1 MFSKNVNVFLKQN
14 EIDFQMKK
22 IKYSFSMI
30 IFDIFWYFPNLSY
43 FFVIFIYLWISAR
56 GPPFPPLLSELNWI
70 FKLNFERSQS
80 MNVWTLNEVKKMN
93 VNFWT
98 DFF

>member
-1 MFSKNVNVFLKQN
+1 
-14 EIDFQMKK
+14 MKK

-30 IFDIFWYFPNLSY
+30 IFDIFWYFPNFPTFLSFLFTY
-43 FFVIFIYLWISAR
+43 EFRPAGR
-56 GPPFPPLLSELNWI
+56 KPGPFPPLLSELNWI

-80 MNVWTLNEVKKMN
+80 MNVWTLNEVEKMN

>member
-1 MFSKNVNVFLKQN
+1 MFFFKKN

-43 FFVIFIYLWISAR
+43 FFVIFFTYEFRPAGR
-56 GPPFPPLLSELNWI
+56 KPGPFPPLLSELN
-70 FKLNFERSQS
+70 
-80 MNVWTLNEVKKMN
+80 
-93 VNFWT
+93 
-98 DFF
+98 